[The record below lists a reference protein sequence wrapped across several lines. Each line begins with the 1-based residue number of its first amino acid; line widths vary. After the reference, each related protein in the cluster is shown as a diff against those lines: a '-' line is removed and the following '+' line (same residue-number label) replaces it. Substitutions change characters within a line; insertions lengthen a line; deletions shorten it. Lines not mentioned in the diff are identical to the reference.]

1 MNTKILT
8 NTKINQ
14 KYFIPRFIV
23 GMSRAG
29 TTWLGKCLNEHPD
42 TAVFG
47 ESLYWGRAYVEPQ
60 KDDTYSL
67 EQVDSILSRLIQ
79 KGCEAFLGKGNGNLK
94 KITRNNLNHIIQ
106 TGFYDTEFVPTP
118 VSVYKKICQTI
129 SEAEGKKESI
139 EKTPH
144 HINWIDKIIRAMPN
158 SLFVVMVRDP
168 YGFMLSYKH
177 QGDRLQ
183 EPLRTKFKRL
193 YHPLICSL
201 LWRGYI
207 RATMYAIRC
216 YPQNTL
222 VIRTKDMK
230 NNPESVLHE
239 VQNFFLLN
247 PVPNLANKIPP
258 DNSSFPIGEPPS
270 LKSEDIFWINLV
282 AGKEISEFG
291 FKKQVA
297 TIEPLGIFFSIFH
310 LPIWILIN
318 FIHLKNE
325 TSGSV
330 FQYLIRWFNQLS
342 MS

>member
-1 MNTKILT
+1 METKILEST
-8 NTKINQ
+8 NINQ
-14 KYFIPRFIV
+14 ESFIPRFIT
-23 GMSRAG
+23 GMSRSG

-60 KDDTYSL
+60 EDDTYNC
-67 EQVDSILSRLIQ
+67 EQLDSILSRLTQ
-79 KGCEAFLGKGNGNLK
+79 RGCEAFLGKGNGNLK
-94 KITRNNLNHIIQ
+94 KITPNNLNHIIQ
-106 TGFYDTEFVPTP
+106 TGFDKTEFVPTP
-118 VSVYKKICQTI
+118 VSVFKTICQTI
-129 SEAEGKKESI
+129 CEAEGKKNSI

-144 HINWIDKIIRAMPN
+144 HINWIDKIIKAMPN
-158 SLFVVMVRDP
+158 ALFVIMVREP

-207 RATMYAIRC
+207 RATMYAVRS

-222 VIRTKDMK
+222 FIHTKDMK
-230 NNPESVLHE
+230 SNPESVLNE
-239 VQNFFLLN
+239 VQNFFLLH
-247 PVPNLANKIPP
+247 PVSNLANKIPA
-258 DNSSFPIGEPPS
+258 DNSSFSIGERPS

-282 AGKEISEFG
+282 AGKEISQFG
-291 FKKQVA
+291 FEKQVV
-297 TIEPLGIFFSIFH
+297 TIKPLRILFSIFK
-310 LPIWILIN
+310 LPIWIIRN
-318 FIHLKNE
+318 FIHLNNE

-330 FQYLIRWFNQLS
+330 FQYIIRWFHQLS
-342 MS
+342 IS